1 MEKIT
6 YRKTLDV
13 HKNGSQFMLQGF
25 ETADNLS
32 RVIEISLMASGDAID
47 FPLEGVIA
55 SMYVLTPGTDTPSV
69 NNCIIKDNKI
79 VYDVLPITQEG
90 ITTMQLKIIG
100 TSFDGAKSV
109 LAAPKFS
116 VEVTKSEMDDEEVE
130 NTPSFTALENSMAK
144 INAVYDARLVRI
156 DVDSDCVFRAYYNNG
171 IIYESDAIRQMLLAV
186 TTDMDLTSLVQSGL
200 VSFTADEVAEKVLSD
215 VNDSIDFKMGNAKYS
230 ADLLGNYE
238 APTFVSW
245 DALTSN
251 SPYSAGLTST
261 TKGIAFVSGDEDNHT
276 VIAYGD
282 DNEKVTCYIH
292 SIIDGEDK
300 GWNSKVNLASE
311 VKGVLPIENGGTGA
325 SNKEDAIKTLG
336 IDEYQRPWDVNEN
349 VIKININDAYIS
361 ADSSSTTEFGESLL
375 PIPLINSGN
384 VYLKYKF
391 RANNYAR
398 NCEMNLYLNDNLIK
412 SYSHNEIKESD
423 SANRTLLVL
432 LENVK
437 KGDTIKFQLKTK
449 SFGSTSAYFYVENIS
464 LYANADTPYKYI
476 NLDLSDEGITAS
488 DIINALT
495 GGAD

>member
-156 DVDSDCVFRAYYNNG
+156 DVDSDCVFKAYYNNG

-251 SPYSAGLTST
+251 TPYSEGLTSS
-261 TKGIAFVSGDEDNHT
+261 TKGIAFVSGDETNHT
-276 VIAYGD
+276 VIVYGD
-282 DNEKVTCYIH
+282 NNEKVTCYIH

-300 GWNSKVNLASE
+300 GWNSKINLSSE

-325 SNKEDAIKTLG
+325 SNKEDAMKSLG
-336 IDEYQRPWDVNEN
+336 IDEYQKPWDINEN
-349 VIKININDAYIS
+349 IGKINTNDAS
-361 ADSSSTTEFGESLL
+361 KSVSGNSFNDFTETYFTF
-375 PIPLINSGN
+375 PLINSGK
-384 VYLKYKF
+384 VYLKYEF
-391 RANNYAR
+391 TSVSSYAR
-398 NCEMNLYLNDNLIK
+398 SCEMNLYLNDTLVT
-412 SYSHNEIKESD
+412 SHAHSEINSLKKV
-423 SANRTLLVL
+423 TVL
-432 LENVK
+432 LEDVK
-437 KGDTIKFQLKTK
+437 KGDVVKFHLKSK
-449 SFGSTSAYFYVENIS
+449 SSFDNYSGSFRVGKIS

-488 DIINALT
+488 DILNALT